1 MQLKLETDIFSDEEI
16 DRINEAT
23 YNLNSVAR
31 RLIFIRL
38 GIPIKD
44 GNLREK
50 VRKVRNLLE
59 GI

>member
-1 MQLKLETDIFSDEEI
+1 MQLKLETDLFSDEEI

-38 GIPIKD
+38 GIPVKD